1 MDTVWK
7 LSEYFKENGVKD
19 IKVMGAPKTIDNDLA
34 ETDHCPG
41 FGSAA
46 KYVATTFAELER
58 DISVYNAPAVT
69 IVEVM
74 GRNAGWLTAA
84 SALSRLNGGRGPS
97 LIYLCET
104 AFDTEIFIKSV
115 REKLNENKA
124 ILIAI
129 SEGIMDKNGFYIS
142 EMVQS
147 GGLDNFGHK
156 YIAGAG
162 RVLENLIREKIGCK
176 VRSVELNLMQRSAGH
191 IVSEVDLNEAK
202 MTGRK
207 AVQCLLEGVT
217 GEFIS
222 IVRKSSHPYSIEY
235 ISVPISNVANKEKK
249 VPANFVTPDGTDIT
263 GEMLEYLKPLI
274 QGEAN
279 IKYENGIPKHLVL
292 Y

>member
-1 MDTVWK
+1 
-7 LSEYFKENGVKD
+7 
-19 IKVMGAPKTIDNDLA
+19 
-34 ETDHCPG
+34 
-41 FGSAA
+41 
-46 KYVATTFAELER
+46 
-58 DISVYNAPAVT
+58 
-69 IVEVM
+69 
-74 GRNAGWLTAA
+74 
-84 SALSRLNGGRGPS
+84 
-97 LIYLCET
+97 
-104 AFDTEIFIKSV
+104 
-115 REKLNENKA
+115 
-124 ILIAI
+124 
-129 SEGIMDKNGFYIS
+129 
-142 EMVQS
+142 
-147 GGLDNFGHK
+147 
-156 YIAGAG
+156 
-162 RVLENLIREKIGCK
+162 
-176 VRSVELNLMQRSAGH
+176 
-191 IVSEVDLNEAK
+191 

>member
-1 MDTVWK
+1 M
-7 LSEYFKENGVKD
+7 
-19 IKVMGAPKTIDNDLA
+19 
-34 ETDHCPG
+34 
-41 FGSAA
+41 
-46 KYVATTFAELER
+46 
-58 DISVYNAPAVT
+58 
-69 IVEVM
+69 
-74 GRNAGWLTAA
+74 
-84 SALSRLNGGRGPS
+84 
-97 LIYLCET
+97 
-104 AFDTEIFIKSV
+104 

-156 YIAGAG
+156 NIAGAG

-263 GEMLEYLKPLI
+263 GEMLEYLKPII